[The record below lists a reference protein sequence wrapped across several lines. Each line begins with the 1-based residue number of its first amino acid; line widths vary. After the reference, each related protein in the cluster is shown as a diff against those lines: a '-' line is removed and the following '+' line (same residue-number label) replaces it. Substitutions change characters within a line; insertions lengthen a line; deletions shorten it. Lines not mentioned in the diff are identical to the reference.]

1 MSDLRPAPDHLWAC
15 ATVAATAMCVFALA
29 YALGF
34 GDEYLIVSALC
45 SIALTGF
52 GIALGLTGRADDKR

>member
-1 MSDLRPAPDHLWAC
+1 MPDHDPATDYLWAC

-34 GDEYLIVSALC
+34 GGEYLIIAAVC
-45 SIALTGF
+45 SIALTGL
-52 GIALGLTGRADDKR
+52 GIALRLTGRADDKR